1 MATYEGSCFCGEVK
15 VEVDGEPD
23 AMVVC
28 HCTVYRIWSASPVNG
43 ATIFKPEN
51 VRIVQGKDKLKSF
64 ARNPGHDRSWCESCG
79 GHVLTDHTNSYGF
92 FDVYSSILKDLE
104 FKPTAHFN
112 YKNTILPMKDGLPKF
127 KDFPEELGGS
137 GEMIEE

>member
-23 AMVVC
+23 AMFVC
-28 HCTVYRIWSASPVNG
+28 HCTVCRTWSASPVNG

-64 ARNPGHDRSWCESCG
+64 AKNLGHDRSWCESCG

-112 YKNTILPMKDGLPKF
+112 YENTILR
-127 KDFPEELGGS
+127 
-137 GEMIEE
+137 

>member
-28 HCTVYRIWSASPVNG
+28 HCTVCRTWSASPVNG

-64 ARNPGHDRSWCESCG
+64 AKNPGHDRSWCESCG
-79 GHVLTDHTNSYGF
+79 GHVLTCLLYTSPSPRDRTRSRMP
-92 FDVYSSILKDLE
+92 SS
-104 FKPTAHFN
+104 A
-112 YKNTILPMKDGLPKF
+112 
-127 KDFPEELGGS
+127 
-137 GEMIEE
+137 